1 MILDKKTRINE
12 CWVIIFI
19 KMGQYWV
26 SIFISLGHYLGHYN
40 DLAKVIII
48 FLGCGYPDY
57 AHILWHVND
66 HL

>member
-48 FLGCGYPDY
+48 FLGCVYPD
-57 AHILWHVND
+57 
-66 HL
+66 